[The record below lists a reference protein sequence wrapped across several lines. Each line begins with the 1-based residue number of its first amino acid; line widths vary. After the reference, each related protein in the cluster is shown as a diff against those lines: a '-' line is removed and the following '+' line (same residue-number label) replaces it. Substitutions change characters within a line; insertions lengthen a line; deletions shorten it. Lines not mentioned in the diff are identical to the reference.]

1 MPPYSMQTLL
11 ELSQQQATAYSDFW
25 QWFAAHQQR
34 FFAAV
39 KAPERI
45 EADFFDELS
54 PQLDLV
60 NEALYFLAGMAD
72 DHTAELVFTVDG
84 DLKTIVFAE
93 ELVAAAPALPGWR
106 FLALKPAATEDINL
120 TMNGREY
127 GTDNI
132 HFYPTTDPNYPD
144 EIDLTFVYA
153 DGQPADADA
162 IETGVFLF
170 LDNYLGELSLAT
182 DIDSAAVTGAPA
194 SGAELISL
202 PKLKE
207 YLHWRQLEFVE
218 KYEGLRHDTANDT
231 YGGFEARLE
240 NGNPLLA
247 IFNTDLL
254 GWDSTPSHPWIARFD
269 FGYGDETT
277 GSGMPD
283 EATYALLNEL
293 EELIEQQLPDAEGY
307 LNIGRETG
315 NGVRHLYLACKEFR
329 QPSKIGHYLRQAYA
343 EQFDISLDLY
353 KDKYWQTFERFRRV

>member
-1 MPPYSMQTLL
+1 MQALQ

-34 FFAAV
+34 FFTAV
-39 KAPERI
+39 NEHERI

-60 NEALYFLAGMAD
+60 NENLYFLAGMAD
-72 DHTAELVFTVDG
+72 EHTAELIITVDG
-84 DLKTIVFAE
+84 DLKHIVFAE
-93 ELVAAAPALPGWR
+93 ELVAAAPALPGWN
-106 FLALKPAATEDINL
+106 FLALKPATTEGFNL
-120 TMNGREY
+120 SMAGRKY

-132 HFYPTTDPNYPD
+132 SFYPTTAPDYPD

-153 DGQPADADA
+153 DWQEADAKA

-182 DIDSAAVTGAPA
+182 EIDGTTVTGSAADGAD
-194 SGAELISL
+194 LIPL
-202 PKLKE
+202 AKLRE

-231 YGGFEARLE
+231 YGGFEAELE

-277 GSGMPD
+277 GHGMPD
-283 EATYALLNEL
+283 EAAYALLNEL
-293 EELIEQQLPDAEGY
+293 EELIEQELPDAAGY

-315 NGVRHLYLACKEFR
+315 NGVRRLFLACQDFR
-329 QPSKIGHYLRQAYA
+329 QPAKVGHYLQQAYA

-353 KDKYWQTFERFRRV
+353 KDKYWQTFDRFRRV